1 MILVDTSVWVDH
13 MRRSNERLAGLLDA
27 GHVLCHPFVVGE
39 LACGNLVRR
48 DRILGLLNDLPE
60 APVAEH
66 AEVLQL
72 VQSRR
77 VYGQGLGW
85 IDMHLMASS
94 LLARCQL
101 WSLDKRLHAAA
112 QRLRAV

>member
-13 MRRSNERLAGLLDA
+13 MRRSNARLASLLDE

-39 LACGNLVRR
+39 LACGNLIRR
-48 DRILGLLNDLPE
+48 VQILGLLNELPE

-66 AEVLQL
+66 AEVLRL
-72 VQSRR
+72 VESRR

-85 IDMHLMASS
+85 IDMHLMASA
-94 LLARCQL
+94 LLARCPL
-101 WSLDKRLHAAA
+101 WSLDKRLQAAA